1 MTAIIPQA
9 REVELRQAWNEH
21 ERHDDNDIP
30 PECTFPRAPRPMEE
44 LFREDTGGDFESEL
58 HRLTIEGSV
67 RFRVNA

>member
-30 PECTFPRAPRPMEE
+30 PECQLGQIIPNEDVWH
-44 LFREDTGGDFESEL
+44 EDTAGDFESEL

-67 RFRVNA
+67 SFRVNA